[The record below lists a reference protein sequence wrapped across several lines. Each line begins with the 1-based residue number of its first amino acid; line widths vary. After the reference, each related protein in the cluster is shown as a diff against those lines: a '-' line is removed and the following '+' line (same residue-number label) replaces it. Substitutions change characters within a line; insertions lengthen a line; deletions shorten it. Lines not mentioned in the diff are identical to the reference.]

1 MCKSNIF
8 FLFSTTFLYRPYK
21 NETPTKSSSR
31 FFPPQN
37 PASCEVNMK
46 RIMIILSCPAI
57 VGCSRLSHREVIRM
71 QGIPGFTLQRMP
83 GHIMLFVGVVD
94 DTIYAIHVL

>member
-1 MCKSNIF
+1 
-8 FLFSTTFLYRPYK
+8 
-21 NETPTKSSSR
+21 
-31 FFPPQN
+31 
-37 PASCEVNMK
+37 MK

-71 QGIPGFTLQRMP
+71 QGIPGFTLLRMP

-94 DTIYAIHVL
+94 DTILPFMCCNAISRWMGN